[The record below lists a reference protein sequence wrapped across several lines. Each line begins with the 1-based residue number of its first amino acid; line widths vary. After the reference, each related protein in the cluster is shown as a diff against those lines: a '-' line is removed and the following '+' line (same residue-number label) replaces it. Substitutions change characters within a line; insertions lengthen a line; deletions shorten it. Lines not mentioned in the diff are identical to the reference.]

1 MRREA
6 LFVESAFLKG
16 EWVGEVVYAILG
28 SEWRSRRPVG
38 ADRAGLTVVPRP
50 RP

>member
-16 EWVGEVVYAILG
+16 EWVDEVVYAILG
-28 SEWRSRRPVG
+28 SEWRLRQPVG
-38 ADRAGLTVVPRP
+38 ATGAG
-50 RP
+50 